1 MGKEQ
6 ELLQAAKTED
16 LPTVHR
22 ILQRPGK
29 AKLLGPAKRVNVNF
43 QDSDGLAAL
52 HHAALNGNVELISL
66 LLEAQA
72 AVDIKDQKGMRAL
85 HYAAWQGRTEPMK
98 MLLKAGS
105 SVNSQSD
112 GGQIPL
118 HLSSQHGHYD
128 GSEMLL
134 QHQSNPCIRDLAGKT
149 PLDLACEFGR
159 VRVVQLLLSS
169 NVCAA
174 MLEPKTSDPNGT
186 SPLHLAAKN
195 GHIDIIRLLI
205 RAGIDINLQ
214 TKTGTALHE
223 AALCGKTEAVR
234 LLLDSGIS
242 AGLRNTLSQTALD
255 IVNQFTTTTASK
267 DIKQMLRDASAAMQV
282 RALKDYCNNYDLTSL
297 NIKAG
302 DIITVLEQH
311 SDGRWKGCIHDN
323 RTGNDRVGYF
333 PSDMV
338 EVIKRADPAGGP
350 TVPRKAMKRREACPR
365 SLHSHLSPRHV
376 NLHVRHLKVKS
387 VVKRFSSYSFTVLC
401 FCDLCVV
408 LLSSSCGSC
417 CCCCLGPS
425 AQRYVRIELRTSTL
439 ASVSVAN
446 GDASY
451 PCHIMSLPLFPLHPP
466 PPHQPLFTSF
476 GFNTVPPSTGT
487 KGSAGSPHGSPTLS
501 GGQQGAGSED
511 IWVLRKPS
519 AGGSGSAGMGS
530 TGSVSGSGH
539 SSCAGQSGNANVH
552 LTSTPVPSTPVPN
565 TLGLNVP
572 GLHAQAEGVKL
583 LATVLSQSAKAKG
596 HLLEHSRSVEQ
607 HSGGSTSS
615 PPPEPRPFVD
625 PLLQRREEASIESK
639 NAEVVVDWLSGFQLQ
654 FYTTNFLNAGYD
666 LHTIRYMTPE
676 DLTAIGVTKPGHRK
690 KMISEIS
697 RLDVHESIPERKPTN
712 LMEWLSGIGLAHY
725 YQTLMQN
732 GYENMEFIRDISL
745 EDLQEIGITKL
756 GHQKKMML
764 GVQRLVGPTIPVIQC
779 GESTENLNFDKPS
792 RKEISE
798 ESGSPR
804 LRRTADGRG
813 LQGND
818 ELPSGE
824 KPTQTRSKHKSS
836 SPDPPRQRAD
846 SSEPIEGSPRTRTPN
861 VPQLCL
867 PEEAG
872 NEAPL
877 DNGHKYAT
885 LSGQR
890 GDRSIDMLDTG
901 TTVNRSQSQS
911 FATRPRR
918 KLRPPTPPKR
928 SCSSVSQGNLA
939 EGPASETDS
948 ELLTVTYRE
957 RRRSDCG
964 PALAESNLLS
974 SSAAGGSVRDI
985 AAMLEMTPL
994 GRGCSHVQMSPG
1006 VLRRKHETLATDSDV
1021 RERRRTISCLTED
1034 EDPGGTAQQDQES
1047 AGRRA
1052 PEPRPRSMIGHLE
1065 GGTEA
1070 GAVCHM
1076 LKKQKTEQQPTR
1088 RHQDVTEETRA
1099 DRSSDRHQLLI
1110 AAPADVSGRGRRQ
1123 GGSST
1128 DFCSL
1133 PRKIMKPPVSL
1144 KPTPQLRVDLDPP
1157 TPTRRVPL
1165 SGLDSPHS
1173 QEVKRVPPPVAPKP
1187 NKKLLTSPLPQ
1198 VEPSP
1203 ANPPQPPRPS
1213 LPNPC
1218 SLLPG
1223 SAQGSASPLQS
1234 PQTPTSPH
1242 PIKPPRSSMA
1252 GLSLDIVSPLDV
1264 EVGGAESMHQRLKEE
1279 CGPAEGTSRK
1289 KKLGVARQEQ
1299 VHGEPDEEE
1308 LVRERSLTLNETRGI
1323 KKMAEGDDQG
1333 NVQHGAC
1340 VQVTHKLEEAKSS
1353 LDVALMAMEETI
1365 KTDKRKSVS
1374 ETKPTVNILDDIGS
1388 MFDDLADQLEAMLD

>member
-338 EVIKRADPAGGP
+338 EVIKRA
-350 TVPRKAMKRREACPR
+350 
-365 SLHSHLSPRHV
+365 
-376 NLHVRHLKVKS
+376 
-387 VVKRFSSYSFTVLC
+387 
-401 FCDLCVV
+401 
-408 LLSSSCGSC
+408 
-417 CCCCLGPS
+417 
-425 AQRYVRIELRTSTL
+425 
-439 ASVSVAN
+439 
-446 GDASY
+446 
-451 PCHIMSLPLFPLHPP
+451 
-466 PPHQPLFTSF
+466 
-476 GFNTVPPSTGT
+476 GT

>member
-338 EVIKRADPAGGP
+338 EVIKRA
-350 TVPRKAMKRREACPR
+350 
-365 SLHSHLSPRHV
+365 
-376 NLHVRHLKVKS
+376 
-387 VVKRFSSYSFTVLC
+387 
-401 FCDLCVV
+401 
-408 LLSSSCGSC
+408 
-417 CCCCLGPS
+417 
-425 AQRYVRIELRTSTL
+425 
-439 ASVSVAN
+439 
-446 GDASY
+446 
-451 PCHIMSLPLFPLHPP
+451 
-466 PPHQPLFTSF
+466 
-476 GFNTVPPSTGT
+476 GT
-487 KGSAGSPHGSPTLS
+487 KGSACSPHGSPTLS

-666 LHTIRYMTPE
+666 LHTIRYMSPE

-756 GHQKKMML
+756 GHQKKMMV

-813 LQGND
+813 LQDND

-1308 LVRERSLTLNETRGI
+1308 LVRERSSTLNETRGI